1 MIVRKQLQVLQERMV
16 EPRRFI
22 QVLAGPRQVG
32 KTTMVQQFVAQCTMP
47 VTSVSADAIDV
58 SNTEWIAQQWQ
69 NVRQKMRVMQQPE
82 HILIIDEIQKLN
94 NWSEVV
100 KREWDADTWNNLNI
114 KVVLLGSSR
123 LLLKDGLTESLAGRF
138 ELIRVPH
145 WSYSEMQE
153 AFGFSLEQYIYF
165 GGYPGAAGLVERENR
180 WKNYIL
186 QSIVAPAIEKDVLM
200 TKRIYKPALLNQL
213 FKLGATYS
221 AELVSYNKLLGQLQ
235 DAGNTTTLAG
245 YLTLLGEAELLCG
258 LQKYSSAPIRR
269 VQSIPKFQ
277 VFNNALLS
285 ALADVNYDSTRLD
298 SRRLGR
304 WVESAVGAHLVNN
317 AADQYY
323 SVYYWR
329 ERDDEVDFILQ
340 RGMEYLVAI
349 EVKSGYRSDNQGL
362 HLFQEQFHPKQTLV
376 VGTNGLPLETF
387 LTISPEQLF

>member
-1 MIVRKQLQVLQERMV
+1 MIVRKQLQVLQERMA

-69 NVRQKMRVMQQPE
+69 NVRQKMRVLQQTE
-82 HILIIDEIQKLN
+82 HIFIIDEIQKLN

-269 VQSIPKFQ
+269 VQSVPKFQ

-298 SRRLGR
+298 SRRWGR

-340 RGMEYLVAI
+340 RGMEDLVAI

-362 HLFQEQFHPKQTLV
+362 HLFKEQFHPKQTLI